1 MTALRPLGNLFFSG
15 NCQGARRGCPAERLT
30 VSMLHERTRSK
41 GVMSLPPLNPPD
53 PAAVAAAAAAKR
65 RAQIVR
71 RTASLRTLGTAGAI
85 GALGVFT
92 GLAAAYS
99 PAPPKPAAIAPS
111 VADGVVPTSRDLG
124 AASDDGVVYDGQ
136 AAGDF
141 FAHQSQ
147 TDPAQHQGNGTVTP
161 SQPVPT
167 PPRRAYVAPP
177 RPAAPPAATSGTS

>member
-1 MTALRPLGNLFFSG
+1 
-15 NCQGARRGCPAERLT
+15 
-30 VSMLHERTRSK
+30 
-41 GVMSLPPLNPPD
+41 MSLPPLNPPD
-53 PAAVAAAAAAKR
+53 SAAVAAAAAAKR

-85 GALGVFT
+85 SALGVFT

-111 VADGVVPTSRDLG
+111 VADSVVPTSRDLG
-124 AASDDGVVYDGQ
+124 AASDDGVVHDGQ

-147 TDPAQHQGNGTVTP
+147 NDPAQHQGNDTVTP

>member
-1 MTALRPLGNLFFSG
+1 
-15 NCQGARRGCPAERLT
+15 
-30 VSMLHERTRSK
+30 
-41 GVMSLPPLNPPD
+41 MSLPPLNPPD

-85 GALGVFT
+85 SALGVFT

-111 VADGVVPTSRDLG
+111 VADSVVPTSRDLG

-136 AAGDF
+136 GRFDAGRAGADGQAASDF
-141 FAHQSQ
+141 FAQQSQ
-147 TDPAQHQGNGTVTP
+147 NDPAQHQGNGATVQSNRTVTP
-161 SQPVPT
+161 SQPVST